1 MTRNRYEK
9 RAHTLKIG
17 VSPAELERIDKEYK
31 NTTFRS
37 RSDFLRCRI
46 FGEPETVLY
55 RNQSLDEFLPIAIPI
70 KKDLTD
76 IVGTLR
82 EKLSRFSTSDG
93 INDLVTVAPE
103 LQSGLTLLNNKVEE
117 IRTKLI
123 QIYERCA

>member
-70 KKDLTD
+70 KKDLT
-76 IVGTLR
+76 LR